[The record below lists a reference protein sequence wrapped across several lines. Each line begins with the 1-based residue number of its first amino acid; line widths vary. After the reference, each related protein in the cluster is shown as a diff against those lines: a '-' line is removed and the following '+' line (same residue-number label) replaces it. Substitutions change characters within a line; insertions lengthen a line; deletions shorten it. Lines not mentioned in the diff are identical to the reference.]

1 MKVYNNFRENPRRNE
16 YVNGLIGVYFFIAI
30 IETIAEFLESQF
42 FVFISKPFLVPI
54 LFIMYVVKS
63 RKYNLIYILAI
74 VFAWLS
80 DVFFIS
86 HRFIFLSLGSV
97 SFLLFLILFFY
108 FIIKHVKFKGYL
120 SLIIGCIPFLLGYY
134 FFYSLAQNQLKE
146 MFYSYIVTGVLIVIL
161 GGYSLGSYILNP
173 SKSNTFLALS
183 IFLLASAQFVFVLEY
198 YFAEIKLLHSFQI
211 LLYTIAQYLI
221 FEFVVLEER
230 RKRYHEI
237 RNKSLKIDTNL

>member
-1 MKVYNNFRENPRRNE
+1 MKVYSNLLVNTRRNE

-30 IETIAEFLESQF
+30 IEIFAEFLESQF

-54 LFIMYVVKS
+54 LFIMYVVKT

-74 VFAWLS
+74 GFAWLS

-86 HRFIFLSLGSV
+86 HRLIFKSLGSF
-97 SFLLFLILFFY
+97 SFFFFLILFFY

-134 FFYSLAQNQLKE
+134 FFYNLAQDQLKI
-146 MFYSYIVTGVLIVIL
+146 MFYLYLLTGVLIIFL
-161 GGYSLGSYILNP
+161 GGFSLGSYILNP

-183 IFLLASAQFVFVLEY
+183 VFLLATVQFVFVLEY

-211 LLYTIAQYLI
+211 LFYAIAQYLI
-221 FEFVVLEER
+221 FEFVVLEEK